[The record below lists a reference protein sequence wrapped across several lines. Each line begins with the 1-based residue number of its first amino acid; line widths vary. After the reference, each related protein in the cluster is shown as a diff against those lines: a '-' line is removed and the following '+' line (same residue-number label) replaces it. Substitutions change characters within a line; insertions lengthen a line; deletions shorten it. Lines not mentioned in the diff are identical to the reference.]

1 MYNTIKLQSNER
13 QVLIN
18 VTNEVKAA
26 VQASGITD
34 GIAVVYC
41 HHSTAGLVVNSY
53 LDPATP
59 KDILHELDRVIPTR
73 VDFFHQFDTP
83 SDASAHVKASLTGT
97 SVTFI
102 VHEGNIV
109 LGRSQGILF
118 AEFDGPRPRSLYV
131 KVVAG

>member
-1 MYNTIKLQSNER
+1 MFKTIHLQSTER
-13 QVLIN
+13 QTLIN
-18 VTNEVKAA
+18 VTDDVKA
-26 VQASGITD
+26 VIQESGISD
-34 GIAVVYC
+34 GIVLVYC

-59 KDILHELDRVIPTR
+59 KDIVHELDRVIPTR

-83 SDASAHVKASLTGT
+83 SDASAHVKATITGT
-97 SVTFI
+97 CGTFI
-102 VHEGNIV
+102 LHEGKRM

-118 AEFDGPRPRSLYV
+118 AEFDGPRPRSLFV